1 MNKNAIVQLL
11 VVVVIIGAYF
21 LIDFNK
27 LYNSIIGEG
36 EFVTQDTT
44 CELKK
49 GPCSITI
56 ADGTKFTMDIYPR
69 EIPLMKP
76 LTFKVKS
83 SNKELKNLTLT
94 IYATNMMMGNYEI
107 DLKPKGNG
115 IYEAIG
121 TLPTCPVGFMNWNA
135 DIKINKISKI
145 IGARFQFK
153 TDI

>member
-1 MNKNAIVQLL
+1 MNKNSLIQLC
-11 VVVVIIGAYF
+11 VVVLIIGGYF

-27 LYNSIIGEG
+27 IYNDILGEG
-36 EFVTQDTT
+36 EFISQESS

-49 GPCSITI
+49 EACSIVI
-56 ADGTKFTMDIYPR
+56 QDGTKFTMDIFPR
-69 EIPLMKP
+69 AIPLMKP

-83 SNKELKNLTLT
+83 SNKNLENLSLK
-94 IYATNMMMGNYEI
+94 IYATNMMMGVYEI
-107 DLKPKGNG
+107 PLKAKGDG
-115 IYEAIG
+115 LYEAIG

-135 DIKINKISKI
+135 DITINKISKK